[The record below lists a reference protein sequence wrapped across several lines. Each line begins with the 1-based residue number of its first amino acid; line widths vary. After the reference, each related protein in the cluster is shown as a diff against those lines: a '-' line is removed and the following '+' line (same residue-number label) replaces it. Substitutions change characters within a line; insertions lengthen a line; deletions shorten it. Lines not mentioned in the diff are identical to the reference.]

1 MSSLFLIQ
9 PSSFLHMEEEHDE
22 EDFKYCPPKKEELFS
37 IMQSLSP
44 ILGSD
49 FLLFDSD
56 GLEYVA
62 SGITE
67 PIPTGIPSFVY
78 RLFIP
83 LSVAISRC
91 L

>member
-1 MSSLFLIQ
+1 
-9 PSSFLHMEEEHDE
+9 MEEEYDE
-22 EDFKYCPPKKEELFS
+22 EDFKYCPPQKEGLVT

-49 FLLFDSD
+49 FLLLDSN

-67 PIPTGIPSFVY
+67 PIPTGIPSFVF
-78 RLFIP
+78 LPFLI
-83 LSVAISRC
+83 
-91 L
+91 